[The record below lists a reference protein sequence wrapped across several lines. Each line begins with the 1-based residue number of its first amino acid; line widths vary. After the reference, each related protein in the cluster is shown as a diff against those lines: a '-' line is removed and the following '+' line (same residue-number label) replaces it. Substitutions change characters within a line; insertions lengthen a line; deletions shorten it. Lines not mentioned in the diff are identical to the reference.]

1 MPPQPNLLSQAH
13 DALERRFVPP
23 LPPSTYIAGAKL
35 SVNIIIAIVFLI
47 LITILS
53 LACICC
59 ICIRRSKSK
68 RRARSLAKEAAESKA
83 LPPKINR
90 RNARFFGPGIVKD
103 EELEMANFIGQKFGK
118 GEVRK
123 PERVRGGWR
132 EVLRRDSRSAAPARD
147 GLRFW

>member
-1 MPPQPNLLSQAH
+1 MHLLYLHQ
-13 DALERRFVPP
+13 
-23 LPPSTYIAGAKL
+23 
-35 SVNIIIAIVFLI
+35 
-47 LITILS
+47 TIK
-53 LACICC
+53 IQ
-59 ICIRRSKSK
+59 
-68 RRARSLAKEAAESKA
+68 KEGQKPRQGGCESKA

-132 EVLRRDSRSAAPARD
+132 EVLRSDSRYAAPARD